1 MSSNDIDKAYI
12 SPYDKFFYEFD
23 EEHQKS
29 ASQKIEVKKH
39 ERIAK
44 LRDNAETDPSQN
56 EIWEN
61 F

>member
-1 MSSNDIDKAYI
+1 MSSDDIDKAYI

-29 ASQKIEVKKH
+29 LSQAVEINKH
-39 ERIAK
+39 ERIAR
-44 LRDNAETDPSQN
+44 LRDNANTDSTQD
-56 EIWEN
+56 EIWQD